1 MVRPGQLVSGILL
14 ALAALATSGC
24 ADAMFGVLLAPDEV
38 VGGAAN
44 AVASGGAQV
53 LASGSLSE
61 LTDSAQTLSD
71 LDRIIKE
78 NPQNSDQLSDLR
90 NSLAAQDP
98 NAQGTPGSALAS
110 TWDGK
115 AVAKRAMDQNTHLP
129 SSRRRQPDTLHLDD
143 DHDILMRTRRAKER
157 PDTLPEGSA
166 LRGEGESSYAMSLDP
181 IRLK

>member
-1 MVRPGQLVSGILL
+1 MVRPAQLVSGIMV
-14 ALAALATSGC
+14 AVAVLATSGC
-24 ADAMFGVLLAPDEV
+24 ADAIFGVLLAPDEV

-44 AVASGGAQV
+44 AVASSGAQV
-53 LASGSLSE
+53 LSTGSLSE

-98 NAQGTPGSALAS
+98 GASAATTS
-110 TWDGK
+110 ATWEGK
-115 AVAKRAMDQNTHLP
+115 PVGRRAMDQTTHTP
-129 SSRRRQPDTLHLDD
+129 VSRRGRPDQLHLDD
-143 DHDILMRTRRAKER
+143 DHEILMRTRRAKER

-166 LRGEGESSYAMSLDP
+166 LRGEGESSFAMSLEP
-181 IRLK
+181 VRLK